1 VRHGVCKGALALLA
15 RHTPRHTAPATETRF
30 VRLREETRPMRL
42 NYTYFYTSIQR
53 VAAGMVPAAGMEVH
67 CGALERVAQAG
78 PAAQAS

>member
-1 VRHGVCKGALALLA
+1 
-15 RHTPRHTAPATETRF
+15 
-30 VRLREETRPMRL
+30 MRL